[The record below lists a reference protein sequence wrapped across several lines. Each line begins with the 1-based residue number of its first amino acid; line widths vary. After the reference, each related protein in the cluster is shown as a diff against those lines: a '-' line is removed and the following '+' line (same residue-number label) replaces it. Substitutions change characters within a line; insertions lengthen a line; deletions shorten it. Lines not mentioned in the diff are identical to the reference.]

1 MNTYINFIG
10 RYYKQVLI
18 AILLL
23 TLLAGWQAAG
33 LQTNATPYFLDKDH
47 PSRVADRELK
57 KIFKGS
63 GEVLIVAT
71 ETKSETIFNPRSLD
85 ELYRF
90 TLAAEALTLTNEEDV
105 TRLKNIIATAGLD
118 RSLRDAFERVNQF
131 VPADYTRIKAV
142 ARAVKG
148 SDKVSAGQKA
158 FLRRLLFRV
167 WPVKKVRGIVRIE
180 SITADGAD
188 DFDIHALMPKPP
200 RSEAGIKALESEA
213 LGNEQLKDILFNP
226 RDKRVVNTLIEL
238 RIPQDDAPDMKRL
251 YDRVSKIPRA
261 ISAKDSYH
269 ISGPPAIF
277 AQTAAVVK
285 SNSDRMFPFVILVI
299 GTVLYLLFRDKRT
312 MLFPIL
318 VAVVSIVWTLG
329 SMAFLGYEQNIV
341 STLIPVFLISI
352 GVSDSI
358 HFYSEYNRLADG
370 DRLDKV
376 QRVLGKMLKPM
387 LFTSLTTMTGF
398 LALSYTPIGFI
409 ESFGIFVALGIVYAF
424 IITVSMI
431 PALQLL
437 INVKP
442 AGPEAPHR
450 SLLIRFGDIMEMAL
464 LHAISKHKKVVIFV
478 IILVAAFALSGI
490 ARLKIDNQMIGYF
503 SKDSRVYTDTK
514 FIDRHFGGAS
524 TVEFT
529 LSCEKAQCFKQKPF
543 VKGLDRAIAKI
554 KGIED
559 VGAVYAL
566 PDFIKLMNKG
576 LHGDDPARYSL
587 PDKAEAYPQYLFL
600 YENGNGREIRNVVN
614 EDYTKSRMV
623 IFSKSDRTSDMD
635 RIVTKATGYI
645 SKTLPNVKI
654 KPSGFGEV
662 LIATRD
668 AVIYSQINSLLISF
682 VLIFLF
688 LIVLFRSIVYALL
701 GIVPLVMTVM
711 INFGLMGWLGFY
723 LDVGSAIVAAIAIGI
738 GVDNA
743 IYYIS
748 YYRKTGA
755 GENANIA
762 AFRHAFGALYANS
775 LVLGSGFLVLLLAK
789 HQSLA
794 NLGWLVSAT
803 VIVSAAVTLSV
814 LPILFEKLP
823 LKKWIENEA

>member
-1 MNTYINFIG
+1 MHTYIDFIG
-10 RYYKQVLI
+10 RYYKQVLF
-18 AILLL
+18 AILFL
-23 TLLAGWQAAG
+23 TMLAGWQASG
-33 LQTNATPYFLDKDH
+33 LKTNATPYFLDKDH

-57 KIFKGS
+57 KVFKGS
-63 GEVLIVAT
+63 GEVLVVGT

-90 TLAAEALTLTNEEDV
+90 TRAAESLTLTDKEDV
-105 TRLKNIIATAGLD
+105 ARLKDIIETAGLD
-118 RSLRDAFERVNQF
+118 GMFKDTFEGIETF

-142 ARAVKG
+142 DKAISG
-148 SDKVSAGQKA
+148 SDKVSAEQKT
-158 FLRRLLFRV
+158 FLKHLLFRV

-180 SITADGAD
+180 SITAKGTDN
-188 DFDIHALMPKPP
+188 FDIHAMMPKPP
-200 RSEAGIKALESEA
+200 RSEDEIKALEAEA

-226 RDKRVVNTLIEL
+226 RNKRVINTLIEL
-238 RIPQDDAPDMKRL
+238 RIPQDDAPDMKRI
-251 YDRVSKIPRA
+251 YDLVSEIPHQ
-261 ISAKDSYH
+261 IGAKDAYH

-285 SNSDRMFPFVILVI
+285 SNSDKMFPFVILVI
-299 GTVLYLLFRDKRT
+299 ATVLYLLFKDKRT

-329 SMAFLGYEQNIV
+329 TMAFFGYEQNIV

-352 GVSDSI
+352 GVSDSV
-358 HFYSEYNRLADG
+358 HFYAEYNRLADG
-370 DRLDKV
+370 DRLSRVRHVLKKV
-376 QRVLGKMLKPM
+376 LKPM
-387 LFTSLTTMTGF
+387 LFTSLTTMVGF

-409 ESFGIFVALGIVYAF
+409 QSFGIFVAVGIVYAF
-424 IITVSMI
+424 VITVTMI

-437 INVKP
+437 INIKSSNGNGRTKP
-442 AGPEAPHR
+442 
-450 SLLIRFGDIMEMAL
+450 LLIRLGDKLEASL
-464 LHAISKHKKVVIFV
+464 LNAITKHKRWVF
-478 IILVAAFALSGI
+478 LVMLLVTAFALEGI
-490 ARLKIDNQMIGYF
+490 LRLKIDNEMIGYF
-503 SKDSRVYTDTK
+503 SKESRVYVDTK

-529 LSCEKAQCFKQKPF
+529 LSCEKAQCFRHKPF
-543 VKGLDRAIAKI
+543 IKGLDRAVEKI
-554 KGIED
+554 KGIEN

-566 PDFIKLMNKG
+566 PDFIKMMNKG
-576 LHGDDPARYSL
+576 LHGGDPARYSL

-600 YENGNGREIRNVVN
+600 YENGNGREIRNVVSK
-614 EDYTKSRMV
+614 DYGKTRLV

-635 RIVTKATGYI
+635 RIVTKATEYI
-645 SKTLPNVKI
+645 SEALPNIKI

-668 AVIYSQINSLLISF
+668 AVIYGQISSLLISF

-688 LIVLFRSIVYALL
+688 LIVLFRSILYACV

-748 YYRKTGA
+748 YFRKVGA
-755 GENANIA
+755 GANANIA
-762 AFRHAFGALYANS
+762 ALKHVFGALYANA
-775 LVLGSGFLVLLLAK
+775 LVLGSGFLVLLLSD

-803 VIVSAAVTLSV
+803 VIVSTAVTLAV
-814 LPILFEKLP
+814 LPILFEKIP
-823 LKKWIENEA
+823 FKKRIENEA